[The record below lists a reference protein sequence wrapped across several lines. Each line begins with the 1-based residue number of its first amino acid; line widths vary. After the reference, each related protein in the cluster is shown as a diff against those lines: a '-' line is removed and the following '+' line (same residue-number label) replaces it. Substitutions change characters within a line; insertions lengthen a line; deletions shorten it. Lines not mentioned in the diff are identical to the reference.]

1 MKRLLTAAIGT
12 PLVLAMVFLAPSPLF
27 FAAMAVVLMV
37 AAWEYVAIVRPRLPG
52 MPRGPLLLLLPLIP
66 ATAWALSFSLSNGA
80 DIGTLR
86 LLLFG
91 GALLL
96 SVGLGTL
103 LLLARTPLEE
113 TLPAL
118 GALGFGVLY
127 FALPLSSLHL
137 MQRLDPWIIFLLLAI
152 VWLGDTAAYYV
163 GSRIGRHKMAPVI
176 SPKKSWEGAA
186 ASFAVAVLSAAV
198 WDYFRRGS
206 LEPGLLA
213 AAAATA
219 VAAQIGDLV
228 ESMIKR
234 GSGVK
239 DSGSILPGHGGILDR
254 MDAMLF
260 AAPVLLIGLWLLG
273 VGFSAR

>member
-1 MKRLLTAAIGT
+1 MKRLLTSAIGV
-12 PLVLAMVFLAPSPLF
+12 PLVLAAVFLLKGWWF
-27 FAAMAVVLMV
+27 FAVMAVVMEV
-37 AAWEYVAIVRPRLPG
+37 CAFEYVEIVRPRT
-52 MPRGPLLLLLPLIP
+52 PRAPLRLLLLLAPV
-66 ATAWALSFSLSNGA
+66 A
-80 DIGTLR
+80 
-86 LLLFG
+86 
-91 GALLL
+91 ALLL
-96 SVGLGTL
+96 SRTLSAPVDPETLRLGLFAAVLVLTVGLGTL
-103 LLLARTPLEE
+103 LLLSRTPLEE

-118 GALGFGVLY
+118 GALGFGTLY
-127 FALPLSSLHL
+127 FALPLSSIHL
-137 MQRLDPWIIFLLLAI
+137 LQGIDPWLILLLLAI

-186 ASFAVAVLSAAV
+186 AGFLTAIVATLIWDV
-198 WDYFRRGS
+198 WRRGG

-239 DSGSILPGHGGILDR
+239 DSGSILPGHGGFLDR

-260 AAPVLLIGLWLLG
+260 AAPVLLLGLWLAG
-273 VGFSAR
+273 VSAPGR

>member
-12 PLVLAMVFLAPSPLF
+12 PVVLAMVFLAPSLLF
-27 FAAMAVVLMV
+27 FAAMSVVMMV
-37 AAWEYVAIVRPRLPG
+37 AGWEYVAIVRPRLPG
-52 MPRGPLLLLLPLIP
+52 IPRGPLLLLLPLIP
-66 ATAWALSFSLSNGA
+66 AVAWALSSALSEGVGV
-80 DIGTLR
+80 GTLR

-176 SPKKSWEGAA
+176 SPKKTWEGAVGGVLISMGVGA
-186 ASFAVAVLSAAV
+186 AIAYFAAGRMP
-198 WDYFRRGS
+198 D
-206 LEPGLLA
+206 GLTPLVA
-213 AAAATA
+213 AAIALPLALITIVSDLMESALKRRADIKDTGKLIPGIGGAFDLTDSLLLTA
-219 VAAQIGDLV
+219 PLAYFIFLFV
-228 ESMIKR
+228 E
-234 GSGVK
+234 
-239 DSGSILPGHGGILDR
+239 
-254 MDAMLF
+254 
-260 AAPVLLIGLWLLG
+260 
-273 VGFSAR
+273 

>member
-12 PLVLAMVFLAPSPLF
+12 PLVLAIVFLAPSPLF
-27 FAAMAVVLMV
+27 FAAMALVLVV
-37 AAWEYVAIVRPRLPG
+37 AGWEYAAIVRPRLPG

-66 ATAWALSFSLSNGA
+66 AVAWVLSLAVVAEVGVA
-80 DIGTLR
+80 TLR
-86 LLLFG
+86 LLLFC

-127 FALPLSSLHL
+127 FALPLASLHL
-137 MQRLDPWIIFLLLAI
+137 LQRLDPWIIFLLLAI

-186 ASFAVAVLSAAV
+186 ASFVVAVLSAAV
-198 WDYFRRGS
+198 WDYCRRGT

-213 AAAATA
+213 VAAATA

-273 VGFSAR
+273 IGFPGR